1 MSQVALAVAAGIGL
15 ELVIRAELED
25 GMPMITMRDARSLQA
40 ALEAANVEFV
50 PESGSGTG
58 VRLRKSKL

>member
-1 MSQVALAVAAGIGL
+1 
-15 ELVIRAELED
+15 
-25 GMPMITMRDARSLQA
+25 MPMITMRDARSLQA